1 MNAASPAT
9 AARLPGRLSTER
21 QPIVSPHARLA
32 CVIRAALNR
41 TGSSPTRRAP
51 IPAAP
56 SSRPTTEHPMSDSDA
71 LQRLFPDLDAI
82 PDAVRLKA
90 PIHQRVSLVDGEL
103 RPWSGACKTVL
114 SPICVRH
121 ADGSVLQVE
130 IGSYPVMGE
139 PESDAALDAAVR
151 AYDAG
156 RGAWPTMKVAQR
168 IACMEDF
175 IRRMAA
181 RREEVVNLI
190 MWEIGKSLA
199 DSQKEFDRTISYMVA
214 TIEALKTLDN
224 GNSRFVIAEGTIG
237 QIRRT
242 PLGVVLCMGP
252 YNYPLN
258 ETFATLIPALLMGNT
273 VIFKPPQ
280 YGTLLFEPL
289 LDAFRAAFPP
299 GVINTIYAPG
309 AVVVPHLL
317 ASGRIDVLALIG
329 SSKVA
334 DHLKKQ
340 HPKSHRLRAI
350 LGLDAKNAAIV
361 LPDADLDLTV
371 RECLLGALS
380 FNGQRC
386 TALKILLVH
395 RSIVDAFLAR
405 FTAALATLR
414 IGMPWEPGVAITP
427 LPGMH
432 RTAYMTEAID
442 DAKAK
447 GARVV
452 NEGGGVFCKTLFQP
466 AVVYPV
472 APGMMLYRDEQF
484 GPIIPVAPFDDIE
497 TALDYVTTSEH
508 GQQVSLFGRDP
519 AQIGA
524 LVDPLVNQVCRVNL
538 NCQCQRGPD
547 VFPFAGRKD
556 SAEGTLSVSD
566 ALRAFSIRSMVA
578 AKQTDDSR
586 ALLGAIVEDHRSTF
600 LNTGFIL

>member
-1 MNAASPAT
+1 M
-9 AARLPGRLSTER
+9 
-21 QPIVSPHARLA
+21 
-32 CVIRAALNR
+32 
-41 TGSSPTRRAP
+41 PTIAFENLKQLF
-51 IPAAP
+51 PAA
-56 SSRPTTEHPMSDSDA
+56 A
-71 LQRLFPDLDAI
+71 DAI
-82 PDAVRLKA
+82 PHEFQLSA

-103 RPWSGACKTVL
+103 RAWDGACKTVL
-114 SPICVRH
+114 SPICVRQ
-121 ADGSVLQVE
+121 ADGSARQVE

-139 PESDAALDAAVR
+139 PESDATLDATVR

-156 RGAWPTMKVAQR
+156 RGEWPTMTVIQR
-168 IACMEDF
+168 IACMQDF
-175 IRRMAA
+175 IKRMVAQ
-181 RREEVVNLI
+181 RDLIVNLI
-190 MWEIGKSLA
+190 MWEIGKSLP
-199 DSQKEFDRTISYMVA
+199 DSQKEFDRTVAYMTA
-214 TIEALKTLDN
+214 TIDALKELDN
-224 GNSRFVIAEGTIG
+224 SNSRFVIAEGTIG

-273 VIFKPPQ
+273 VVFKPPQ
-280 YGTLLFEPL
+280 YGTLLLYPL
-289 LDAFRAAFPP
+289 LEAFRHAFPR

-309 AVVVPHLL
+309 AVVVPHML
-317 ASGRIDVLALIG
+317 ASGKINVLALIG

-350 LGLDAKNAAIV
+350 LSLDAKNAAIV
-361 LPDADLDLTV
+361 LPDADLELTV
-371 RECLLGALS
+371 KECLLGTLS

-386 TALKILLVH
+386 TALKMLLVH
-395 RSIVDAFLAR
+395 RSIVDRFLQR
-405 FTAALATLR
+405 FTEELAKLK
-414 IGMPWEPGVAITP
+414 IGMPWESGVSITP
-427 LPGMH
+427 LPGVH

-452 NEGGGVFCKTLFQP
+452 NESGGVFCETLFYP

-472 APGMMLYRDEQF
+472 SEGMMLYREEQF
-484 GPIIPVAPFDDIE
+484 GPIIPVAPFDDVE

-508 GQQVSLFGRDP
+508 GQQVSIFGSDP
-519 AQIGA
+519 AVIGA

-556 SAEGTLSVSD
+556 SAEGTLSVTD

-578 AKQTDDSR
+578 AKQTGSSTE
-586 ALLGAIVEDHRSTF
+586 LLGSIITRSTSKF
-600 LNTGFIL
+600 INTGFIF